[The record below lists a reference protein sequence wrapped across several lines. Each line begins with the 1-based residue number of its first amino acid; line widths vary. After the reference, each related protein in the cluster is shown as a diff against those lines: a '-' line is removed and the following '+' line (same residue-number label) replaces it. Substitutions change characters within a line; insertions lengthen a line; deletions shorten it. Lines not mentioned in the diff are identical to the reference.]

1 MRLWDLLVE
10 VQNNTVSY
18 GRIWQD
24 LVKLGVLF
32 PFDSAVMLLEIGF
45 KIWWQKIFLKVYQ
58 VYTV

>member
-1 MRLWDLLVE
+1 MLVE